1 MALLAKRNTNSA
13 DSIPR
18 RSADPAWSTASALL
32 SVFQRRHDRLRQER
46 DRLIL
51 ERDLGGRP
59 IGEQRGSSR
68 AQLEWRLAQLRK
80 LPPLTQ
86 AETPPAP
93 SDGARS
99 EAISK
104 AIALCAGKIV
114 AAPPTF
120 SEQVGEIDRQ
130 ILVLDAAIFEQQAI
144 LEAAE
149 GSFNYAAS
157 LAIAPVWHAHAVAV
171 YRACQEL
178 SRVARQFRQYRA
190 ELITAGISTRSD
202 ILHFPTLRSPAVV
215 GDESEFG
222 SEISVAR
229 RQMESWGLL

>member
-1 MALLAKRNTNSA
+1 MALTSKRNVVA
-13 DSIPR
+13 DGIPR
-18 RSADPAWSTASALL
+18 REDDPAWSGARDLL
-32 SVFQRRHDRLRQER
+32 SMFQHRQQRLRQER
-46 DRLIL
+46 DRLTL
-51 ERDLGGRP
+51 ERDLAGRP
-59 IGEQRGSSR
+59 LGQSKGSSR
-68 AQLEWRLAQLRK
+68 EQLELRLAQLRK
-80 LPPLTQ
+80 LPPLTP
-86 AETPPAP
+86 ETPPAP
-93 SDGARS
+93 SDGAHS
-99 EAISK
+99 EAIST

-120 SEQVGEIDRQ
+120 FEQVGEIDRQ
-130 ILVLDAAIFEQQAI
+130 ILVLDAAIFDQQAI

-190 ELITAGISTRSD
+190 ELITAGIRTRSD

-215 GDESEFG
+215 GDESEYG